1 MKLTNRPRIFIALA
15 MMFCLFLSPL
25 YVYAKKGEK
34 NFNQGIKYENELKW
48 DLAAQEFALALA
60 QLPSDAEYRLH
71 YQRAMFN
78 ASQMFM
84 QQGRTL
90 EEKGDYVGAYN
101 AYRQAYAY
109 DPVNELALA
118 EMQRMVRMQSDK
130 VNGKTGE
137 EKKDDVKLVKT
148 SQSLNAQTIPET
160 AKPQKNN
167 SQYGDTAAEQKR
179 VINYNGDLKAF
190 IKEYAKF
197 LNLNVLFDSTTFR
210 QGGGARTLDITL
222 RDVTAAEALDYVFQQ
237 ERLFF
242 QKIGRRTIMV
252 ADQTQRP
259 MYQQLVIRTY
269 YLSNA
274 DPEKVRTLLQTI
286 IPAQSG
292 RIQTGVV
299 VDKETNS
306 ITLRDTSENIRLLGE
321 LIKNIDKD
329 RPEVVMDVNIY
340 EVSKDRL
347 LQLGN
352 QIGDASSLIN
362 LGGAYPGVLSG
373 DRSAFSKLLST
384 AAAGLGPSVGVFL
397 PPSTLSAL
405 EKKNDAKLLVSTQVH
420 AFNNEES
427 TARIGQRVPVQTAQV
442 YPFSNTTPT
451 GGATGGAFGGSGF
464 PVINFE
470 PVGLTL
476 KFKPIIYPN
485 KDVQVTM
492 SIESKDVFNANT
504 FTPTFIERT
513 ITGTARI
520 QNNRTM
526 MLASVAQDR
535 NSRGR
540 TGLPLLGL
548 IPILG
553 RLFSTPTQDNTKT
566 DIVIAV
572 TPRVLRAPDITPR
585 DLEEYPSGTMQ
596 NPTWNSIAKMIQ
608 EEDREEQLAQARNSA
623 KNVDVQYNPD
633 ENQKQIQADNSAQ
646 VQPQRK
652 VETPTQQPQEEAP
665 SYFPASTQQS
675 GNSVANSLTN
685 SEPQNTMVSTSETS
699 KPSKTVAV
707 VPQPIDASKSV
718 NDLQIKKTAEKFDNP
733 NTPVVQAKSS
743 VTEAIE
749 KYASRKSKSSDVN
762 MSLVVDSLSMQGN
775 KRRVAMVIDAGTP
788 INNASITMRYD
799 TKKIAINGVT
809 AGDIFAKAKGEP
821 EITPLATPDGKLML
835 KITMPTGASIKG
847 TGVLVFLEIE
857 MLQEGTSP
865 IMFDYNNVRLLDIK
879 DRPTFV
885 EVLQDVVV
893 K

>member
-1 MKLTNRPRIFIALA
+1 MKLTNRPRIFIALV

-25 YVYAKKGEK
+25 SVYAKKGEK
-34 NFNQGIKYENELKW
+34 NFNQGVKYENELKW

-109 DPVNELALA
+109 DPVNELAIA
-118 EMQRMVRMQSDK
+118 EMQRMIRLQSDK
-130 VNGKTGE
+130 VNGKTND

-148 SQSLNAQTIPET
+148 SQSLNTQTTPET
-160 AKPQKNN
+160 AKPQK
-167 SQYGDTAAEQKR
+167 STTQYGDTTTEQRR
-179 VINYNGDLKAF
+179 VISYNGDLKAF
-190 IKEYAKF
+190 IREYAKY
-197 LNLNVLFDSTTFR
+197 LNLNVLFDTTYFR
-210 QGGGARTLDITL
+210 QPRTLEISL

-242 QKIGRRTIMV
+242 QKLGRRTIMV

-259 MYQQLVIRTY
+259 LYQQLVIKTF

-274 DPEKVRTLLQTI
+274 KPDDVRQMLQTI
-286 IPAQSG
+286 IPAQAG
-292 RIQTGVV
+292 RINTGVV

-306 ITLRDTSENIRLLGE
+306 ITLRDTAENIRLLGE

-329 RPEVVMDVNIY
+329 RPEVVMDVQIY
-340 EVSKDRL
+340 EVSKDKL

-352 QIGDASSLIN
+352 QIGTDSTLTN
-362 LGGAYPGVLSG
+362 LGGAFTGVARANS
-373 DRSAFSKLLST
+373 DSATAFSNALK
-384 AAAGLGPSVGVFL
+384 AAAGLNPVATVFL
-397 PPSTLSAL
+397 PPSTISAL
-405 EKKNDAKLLVSTQVH
+405 ERKNDAKLLVSTQVH

-442 YPFSNTTPT
+442 YPFSNTNPT
-451 GGATGGAFGGSGF
+451 GGATGGAFGGGGF

-476 KFKPIIYPN
+476 KFKPVIFPN

-492 SIESKDVFNANT
+492 SIESKDVFNAST

-535 NSRGR
+535 DSRGR
-540 TGLPLLGL
+540 TGIPLLGL

-553 RLFSTPTQDNTKT
+553 RLFSTPTQENTKT

-608 EEDREEQLAQARNSA
+608 DEDREEQLAQARNSA
-623 KNVDVQYNPD
+623 KNVEVQNNTD
-633 ENQKQIQADNSAQ
+633 ENQKQTQADNSAQ

-652 VETPTQQPQEEAP
+652 VETTTQQPQEEAP
-665 SYFPASTQQS
+665 GYVPASTQQS
-675 GNSVANSLTN
+675 NNSVASSLTN
-685 SEPQNTMVSTSETS
+685 SEPQNTMVSNSETS
-699 KPSKTVAV
+699 KPNKTVAV
-707 VPQPIDASKSV
+707 VPQPIDAGKSI
-718 NDLQIKKTAEKFDNP
+718 NDLQIKKTSEKFDNS
-733 NTPVVQAKSS
+733 NAPVVQAAKSS
-743 VTEAIE
+743 VTEAVE
-749 KYASRKSKSSDVN
+749 KFASKKSRGSDVN
-762 MSLVVDSLSMQGN
+762 MSLVVDSLSIQGN
-775 KRRVAMVIDAGTP
+775 KRRVAMVIDTGTA
-788 INNASITMRYD
+788 INNASITMRFD
-799 TKKIAINGVT
+799 PKKIAISGVT

-821 EITPLATPDGKLML
+821 EITPLSTPDGNLML
-835 KITMPTGASIKG
+835 KITLPTGVSVKG
-847 TGVLVFLEIE
+847 TGVLAFLEIE
-857 MLQEGTSP
+857 ILQEGTSA
-865 IMFDYNNVRLLDIK
+865 IMFDYNNVRLIGTNE
-879 DRPTFV
+879 RPAFV

-893 K
+893 R